1 MSNESKWLTAIGGI
15 VAAVVP
21 LLVAYGVI
29 TAEQGDLWSNLA
41 LAIVAAVV
49 AIVVPVTV
57 TSLAK
62 NYNDNQ
68 TAAGIAQM
76 DMEKARLMAGPR
88 ESGFAA
94 LASASVNGWPS
105 SS

>member
-1 MSNESKWLTAIGGI
+1 MTNESKWLTAVSGI

-29 TAEQGDLWSNLA
+29 TAEQGELWQALA

-62 NYNDNQ
+62 NYNDND
-68 TAAGIAQM
+68 TAARVAL
-76 DMEKARLMAGPR
+76 MENETARIMG
-88 ESGFAA
+88 GK
-94 LASASVNGWPS
+94 
-105 SS
+105 

>member
-21 LLVAYGVI
+21 LLVAYGVV
-29 TAEQGDLWSNLA
+29 TAEQGEMWQALA
-41 LAIVAAVV
+41 LAIVGAVV

-62 NYNDNQ
+62 NYNDNET
-68 TAAGIAQM
+68 TAAVAEMEFRAQG
-76 DMEKARLMAGPR
+76 RG
-88 ESGFAA
+88 
-94 LASASVNGWPS
+94 
-105 SS
+105 

>member
-1 MSNESKWLTAIGGI
+1 MTNESKWLTLVSGI

-29 TAEQGDLWSNLA
+29 TAEQGELWSNLA
-41 LAIVAAVV
+41 LAIVGAII
-49 AIVVPVTV
+49 AIVVPLTV

-68 TAAGIAQM
+68 TIHTVAL
-76 DMEKARLMAGPR
+76 MENETSRLMAGR
-88 ESGFAA
+88 E
-94 LASASVNGWPS
+94 
-105 SS
+105 

>member
-1 MSNESKWLTAIGGI
+1 MTNESKWLTMISGI

-29 TAEQGDLWSNLA
+29 TAEQGDLWQALA

-62 NYNDNQ
+62 NYNDND
-68 TAAGIAQM
+68 TAARLAT
-76 DMEKARLMAGPR
+76 MEHERLLAGLR
-88 ESGFAA
+88 E
-94 LASASVNGWPS
+94 
-105 SS
+105 

>member
-21 LLVAYGVI
+21 LLVAYGVVS
-29 TAEQGDLWSNLA
+29 AEQGDMWSNLA

-57 TSLAK
+57 TSLTK
-62 NYNDNQ
+62 NYNDND
-68 TAAGIAQM
+68 TAARVMQM
-76 DMEKARLMAGPR
+76 EVESARIRAGLR
-88 ESGFAA
+88 EE
-94 LASASVNGWPS
+94 
-105 SS
+105 